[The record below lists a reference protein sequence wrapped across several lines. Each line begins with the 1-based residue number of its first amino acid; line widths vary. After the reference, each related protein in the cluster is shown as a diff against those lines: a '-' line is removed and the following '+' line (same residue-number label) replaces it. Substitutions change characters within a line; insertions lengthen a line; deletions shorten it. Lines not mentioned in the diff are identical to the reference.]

1 MRGREARGLL
11 DNVVL
16 RVAENDAA
24 PAAEVCGP
32 LRQRQSL
39 LQEPLVDHDVATVGG
54 DGLPRET
61 PHQRAGAH
69 CLAPL
74 G

>member
-1 MRGREARGLL
+1 MRGRETRGSL

-32 LRQRQSL
+32 LHQRQSL

-61 PHQRAGAH
+61 PH
-69 CLAPL
+69 
-74 G
+74 